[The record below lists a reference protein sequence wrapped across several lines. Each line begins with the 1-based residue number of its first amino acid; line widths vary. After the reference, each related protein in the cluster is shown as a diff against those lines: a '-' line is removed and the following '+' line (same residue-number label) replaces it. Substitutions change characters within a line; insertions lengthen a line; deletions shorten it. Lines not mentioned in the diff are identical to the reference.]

1 MTELNNNPFSLSGK
15 TVLVT
20 GASSGIGKA
29 TAIECSKMGAVLVIT
44 GRNEARLKETFDLL
58 CGEGHRMIVG
68 DLTVKE
74 DLEKL
79 VKGTMAL
86 DGMVHCAGISGHK
99 LFTYLKQEEIDNMF
113 SINYLSPLKISQSLL
128 KAKKVKK
135 GGSIVFMASTSGI
148 LSSYIGGSLYSSTKG
163 AVGGLVKGMALE
175 LASKKIRVNSVMPS
189 MIETPIMNGGDVTD
203 EQFEAD
209 KQLYPLKR
217 YGKPEEVAYAVIYLL
232 SDATTWITGTNLLM
246 DGGRSISY

>member
-1 MTELNNNPFSLSGK
+1 MLN
-15 TVLVT
+15 
-20 GASSGIGKA
+20 
-29 TAIECSKMGAVLVIT
+29 
-44 GRNEARLKETFDLL
+44 GRNEARLEETFEHLSGD
-58 CGEGHRMIVG
+58 GHRMIVG
-68 DLTVKE
+68 DLTVEE
-74 DLEKL
+74 DLNKL
-79 VKGTMAL
+79 VAEVKSL
-86 DGMVHCAGISGHK
+86 DGIVHCAGISGHK
-99 LFTYLKQEEIDNMF
+99 LFSYLKQEEIDDMF
-113 SINYLSPLKISQSLL
+113 SINYLSPLKISQFLL

-135 GGSIVFMASTSGI
+135 GGSIIFMTSTSGI

-163 AVGGLVKGMALE
+163 AINGLVKGMALE
-175 LASKKIRVNSVMPS
+175 LAPKKIRVNSVMPS

-232 SDATTWITGTNLLM
+232 SDASSWITGTNLLM

>member
-1 MTELNNNPFSLSGK
+1 MIELYNNPFSLFGK

-20 GASSGIGKA
+20 GASSGIGRA
-29 TAIECSKMGAVLVIT
+29 TAIECSKMGAILVIN
-44 GRNEARLKETFDLL
+44 GRNEARLKDTFEYLSGDS
-58 CGEGHRMIVG
+58 HRMIVG
-68 DLTVKE
+68 DLTVEE
-74 DLEKL
+74 DLNKL
-79 VKGTMAL
+79 VAEVGLL
-86 DGMVHCAGISGHK
+86 DGIVHCAGISGHK
-99 LFTYLKQEEIDNMF
+99 LFSYLKQEEIDKMF
-113 SINYLSPLKISQSLL
+113 SVNYLSPLKISQFLL

-135 GGSIVFMASTSGI
+135 GGSVIFMTSTSGI

-163 AVGGLVKGMALE
+163 AVNGLVKGMALE

-232 SDATTWITGTNLLM
+232 SDASSWITGTNLLM